1 MKTLAANSSLPAEP
15 LIDEIPLSLW
25 GRSDL
30 RVLPWERDP
39 VDLGF
44 HSYTYLVG
52 SDSDMYVAKCVP
64 AAQGPKF
71 TSGLTVALVVEEHGI
86 PAGGPLPTAQGEIT
100 AYHGE
105 WCWALL
111 RHLDGGRADEN
122 DPVHMRRAGETLG
135 AIHTALVDTPPP
147 PDILSWDHLD
157 VMMVA
162 EAPFLEDKPWIQR
175 AMCEAYE
182 TVAGKV
188 TVGLLHADASMN
200 TFRVKPDSM
209 GLFDW
214 GEVMY
219 GPLLFDVATAL
230 SYLERS
236 VDVGPLLRGYIAK
249 SPVPPSE
256 LPHLGALLKF
266 RAAAE
271 AWIYARRAWVGNDIG
286 NIGELSNA
294 NLLDRARKNLA
305 SAEQDG
311 ERFLSQYE

>member
-1 MKTLAANSSLPAEP
+1 MATNSSLPAEP
-15 LIDEIPLSLW
+15 LTDDIPLSLW
-25 GRSDL
+25 GRNDL
-30 RVLPWERDP
+30 RVLPWDRDP

-44 HSYTYLVG
+44 HSYTYLIG

-71 TSGLTVALVVEEHGI
+71 TSGLKVALVVEDHGI
-86 PAGGPLPTAQGEIT
+86 PAGAPLQTVKGEVT

-135 AIHTALVDTPPP
+135 AVHTALADTLPP
-147 PDILSWDHLD
+147 PDILRWDHLD
-157 VMMVA
+157 GMMSA
-162 EAPFLEDKPWIQR
+162 QAPFLDDKPWIQQ
-175 AMCEAYE
+175 AMREAHE
-182 TVAGKV
+182 TVSGKV
-188 TVGLLHADASMN
+188 TMGLLHSDASMN

-219 GPLLFDVATAL
+219 GPFLFDVATAL
-230 SYLERS
+230 SYLDKS
-236 VDVGPLLRGYIAK
+236 VDVGPLLQGYMAK
-249 SPVPPSE
+249 SPVPRSE
-256 LPHLGALLKF
+256 LPLIGTLLKF

-271 AWIYARRAWVGNDIG
+271 AWIYARREWVGNDIG
-286 NIGELSNA
+286 NIGDLSNA

-305 SAEQDG
+305 SAEEDG
-311 ERFLSQYE
+311 KRFLSQHE